1 MKSFVL
7 DFLRRGVCA
16 MGFGPIVLAVLYF
29 ILQSAGVVDT
39 LSGTEVGIGI
49 LSLSLLALFAGGL
62 NALYQIERLPLMLA
76 VFIHGAVLYVCYLAT
91 YLVNSWL
98 AWDITH
104 LVVFSAIFVVG
115 YVVIWI
121 VVCSVIKRNTKRLNQ
136 ALRAKQRN
144 I

>member
-98 AWDITH
+98 VWDITH

-121 VVCSVIKRNTKRLNQ
+121 VVCLIMKRNTKRLNQ